1 MSWAQSSLL
10 AHDAPSVPT
19 TRSVRSRAAFARVGV
34 RRRAHDNVSGA
45 CRRLSRSR
53 RGLAPDFAG
62 QQAQHAD
69 PGELVAGNVGSPRRM
84 ESTVIGDTVRICS
97 RHEHLNKDH
106 GRRTLSS
113 TTAALVADRFRVV
126 DVAVVPIRG
135 RAEALSIHGLVDE
148 DAPAPVA
155 TS

>member
-1 MSWAQSSLL
+1 
-10 AHDAPSVPT
+10 
-19 TRSVRSRAAFARVGV
+19 
-34 RRRAHDNVSGA
+34 
-45 CRRLSRSR
+45 
-53 RGLAPDFAG
+53 
-62 QQAQHAD
+62 
-69 PGELVAGNVGSPRRM
+69 M